1 MPVSNEKIKEA
12 LSVFENHGGIMRTS
26 EALEEGVHSRTLYW
40 MRDHGYLDKLER
52 GVYKISATESLSN
65 PDLVIVGKKIR
76 AATICLISA
85 LHFHDMTTQL
95 PHKIHIALSRTRRNP
110 KLDHPPIKVHRFSG
124 NSLTE
129 GIEIHEIDGIEIQV
143 YNPAKT
149 IADCFKFRNKI
160 GLDVAIEALK
170 DGVRENKASFNE
182 IDKFAKICRVQNVIR
197 PYAETIAHS

>member
-1 MPVSNEKIKEA
+1 
-12 LSVFENHGGIMRTS
+12 
-26 EALEEGVHSRTLYW
+26 
-40 MRDHGYLDKLER
+40 
-52 GVYKISATESLSN
+52 
-65 PDLVIVGKKIR
+65 
-76 AATICLISA
+76 
-85 LHFHDMTTQL
+85 MTTQL
-95 PHKIHIALSRTRRNP
+95 PHRIHIALSRTRRNS

-124 NSLTE
+124 DSLTE
-129 GIEIHEIDGIEIQV
+129 GVETHEIDGIEIQV

-170 DGVRENKASFNE
+170 DGIRENKTSFNE

>member
-1 MPVSNEKIKEA
+1 MSVSNEKIKETLA
-12 LSVFENHGGIMRTS
+12 VFENHGGIMRTS
-26 EALEEGVHSRTLYW
+26 AALEEGIHSRTLYW
-40 MRDHGYLDKLER
+40 MRDNGYLNKLQR
-52 GVYKISATESLSN
+52 GVYKVSAAEPLSN
-65 PDLVIVGKKIR
+65 PDLAIIGTKIP

-110 KLDHPPIKVHRFSG
+110 KLDYPPIKVHRFSG
-124 NSLTE
+124 NSLTK
-129 GIEIHEIDGIEIQV
+129 GVEIHDIDGVEIQV

-170 DGVRENKASFNE
+170 DGIRENKASFNE